1 MHQEPTRSSASPPAR
16 GFLDGLGPRGQRR
29 SEPRIAIAVAGA
41 GCALAVLGALIISI
55 DSLDGDGDGLNRW
68 PGVLLS
74 LALVIAGMVA
84 LSKAPETPIGTA
96 GVVAAA
102 LGLPAFMVFVT
113 LSETDLP
120 PYDTTAVLVI
130 STVAWVVA
138 WAVGPGRGHPFFLGA
153 GLLGAWWSALELIEG
168 LFSAPF
174 TIVGAF
180 FDAFSEPFA
189 PGADPFDPGFDGTF
203 GPGSFVEPSVPDAT
217 TVGLISLLFGIA
229 YLVVGRRLDRAG
241 RFGVGTPFAVATL
254 PCLLLAVTSLADD
267 LDVGGTGAL
276 LISLG
281 ALLAWHG
288 ATVGRRLTT
297 WVGGA
302 GVAIGVATLLSD
314 VSDSALVIGMLY
326 LAAGI
331 GTVAVAHAVGQAL
344 SEPAETVP
352 GPSVL
357 RSGSGATAP
366 PPPGAPPGPPAGQAA
381 GASGTNA
388 PPPPPAPPTAPPPG
402 PPAGP
407 PSGPPPGAF

>member
-1 MHQEPTRSSASPPAR
+1 MHQDPTRSSTPPPPAR
-16 GFLDGLGPRGQRR
+16 GFLDGLGPRGERR
-29 SEPRIAIAVAGA
+29 AEPRLAIAVAGA

-84 LSKAPETPIGTA
+84 LSKAPDTSIGTA

-102 LGLPAFMVFVT
+102 SGVPAFMVFAT

-130 STVAWVVA
+130 STVAWLVA
-138 WAVGPGRGHPFFLGA
+138 WAVGPGRGHLFFLGA

-168 LFSAPF
+168 LLSAPF
-174 TIVGAF
+174 TIVGGF
-180 FDAFSEPFA
+180 VDAFSEPFA

-217 TVGLISLLFGIA
+217 TVGLISLLFGVA
-229 YLVVGRRLDRAG
+229 YLVVGRRMDRAG

-254 PCLLLAVTSLADD
+254 PCLALAVTSLADD

-276 LISLG
+276 LIALG
-281 ALLAWHG
+281 TLLAWHG

-314 VSDSALVIGMLY
+314 VSDSAIVIGMLY

-357 RSGSGATAP
+357 RSGPGTTSP
-366 PPPGAPPGPPAGQAA
+366 PPPGLPSGQTADA
-381 GASGTNA
+381 WGSS
-388 PPPPPAPPTAPPPG
+388 PPPPPAPPPTAPPT
-402 PPAGP
+402 GP

>member
-1 MHQEPTRSSASPPAR
+1 MDPDPTRSSPPSPTPSG
-16 GFLDGLGPRGQRR
+16 GFLAGLGPRAQRR
-29 SEPRIAIAVAGA
+29 AEPRLAIAVAGA
-41 GCALAVLGALIISI
+41 GCALAVLGALIISV
-55 DSLDGDGDGLNRW
+55 DSLDGNGEGFNRW

-74 LALVIAGMVA
+74 LALVVAGLVA
-84 LSKAPETPIGTA
+84 LTRAPDAPIGTA

-102 LGLPAFMVFVT
+102 LGVPSFMVFVT
-113 LSETDLP
+113 LSDTDLP
-120 PYDTTAVLVI
+120 PYDTTAVLVL
-130 STVAWVVA
+130 STVAWLAA

-153 GLLGAWWSALELIEG
+153 GLLGAWWSVLELVEG

-180 FDAFSEPFA
+180 FDAFAEPFG

-203 GPGSFVEPSVPDAT
+203 GPGSFAEPSVPDAT

-229 YLVVGRRLDRAG
+229 YLVVGRRMDRTG
-241 RFGVGTPFAVATL
+241 RFGVGTPFAVATI

-267 LDVGGTGAL
+267 LDVGGTGML
-276 LISLG
+276 LITLG

-314 VSDSALVIGMLY
+314 VSDSAMVIGMLY

-357 RSGSGATAP
+357 RAGSAATPP
-366 PPPGAPPGPPAGQAA
+366 PPPGPPSGPPPGQPTG
-381 GASGTNA
+381 GWGG
-388 PPPPPAPPTAPPPG
+388 PPPPAPPTAPPAG

-407 PSGPPPGAF
+407 PPGSF

>member
-1 MHQEPTRSSASPPAR
+1 
-16 GFLDGLGPRGQRR
+16 
-29 SEPRIAIAVAGA
+29 
-41 GCALAVLGALIISI
+41 
-55 DSLDGDGDGLNRW
+55 
-68 PGVLLS
+68 
-74 LALVIAGMVA
+74 
-84 LSKAPETPIGTA
+84 
-96 GVVAAA
+96 
-102 LGLPAFMVFVT
+102 MVFVT

-130 STVAWVVA
+130 STVAWLVA

-357 RSGSGATAP
+357 RSGSGTTAP

-381 GASGTNA
+381 GAWGTNA
-388 PPPPPAPPTAPPPG
+388 PPPPPPPHGSSHGSARRAAVGTPARRVLARRARRSPAHRGG
-402 PPAGP
+402 PPASQVRVQSCGSPVQPGRPWEPQARPVQTAATQSAHISSGRGP
-407 PSGPPPGAF
+407 A